1 MSHAAT
7 FTIYVSDDPF
17 GLAPARMRYRAA
29 FSPLDEGDHHPYG
42 EGPTIEAAV
51 MDLIENYDRPWD
63 EPTQA
68 GGDLLVP
75 EAWEK

>member
-7 FTIYVSDDPF
+7 FTIYVADDPF

-29 FSPLDEGDHHPYG
+29 FLPLDEGENPPYG

-51 MDLIENYDRPWD
+51 NDLIENYDRPWD
-63 EPTQA
+63 EQA
-68 GGDLLVP
+68 G
-75 EAWEK
+75 A